1 MKTWFITGCSTGFGR
16 DLATAALKRGH
27 RVAVTARNR
36 GENRRQFRVNAG
48 KEAGDSERAAAVI
61 LDVVDSGDCR
71 SGCRWA
77 TSPTTESSSTSTT
90 SAPTSR
96 VANC

>member
-61 LDVVDSGDCR
+61 LDVVTPGDRR
-71 SGCRWA
+71 SGCRSA
-77 TSPTTESSSTSTT
+77 TRPTGSSSTSTT

-96 VANC
+96 VANR